1 MSTENEEGKTVF
13 TSYAREDDPL
23 RRELDK
29 HLSQLEKKNLIKVW
43 HHHDI
48 SAGTEWESEINK
60 QLDMADII
68 LLLISPD
75 FMVSEYCNVEM
86 RRAMERH
93 ERGEAIVV
101 PIIVRPVHWQDALFG
116 KLRALPTGE
125 KPIKSS
131 EWRYVDEAFLDVVE
145 GLRKIIEGPL
155 QTKNV
160 VPLAPL
166 STVEQP
172 DSQEKKPD
180 PLPAHRNSSLTEE
193 KVSYLPP
200 SILPSSVQFVSS
212 PEQLH
217 NATVKL
223 HIARSGIYG
232 SGFFVTPDLI
242 LTCAHVVQTAST
254 QHLQIAVTWGKTD
267 FDAEVVNIT
276 STDYPNL
283 ALLKLTTPSQ
293 HPWLPLD
300 ADVKVNDPLY
310 AYGYP
315 VHYPHGAS
323 ATFTYEKK
331 TEASNILLKF
341 HGDEIRPGFSGAPL
355 LNLRTGKV
363 CAVVC
368 VSLGRY
374 AIPITCALEAFP
386 KLQSGI

>member
-13 TSYAREDDPL
+13 ISYAREDDPL

-68 LLLISPD
+68 LLLVSPD
-75 FMVSEYCNVEM
+75 FMASDYCSVEM

-101 PIIVRPVHWQDALFG
+101 PIIVRPVHWWGTQLG
-116 KLRALPTGE
+116 KLWALPTGA
-125 KPIKSS
+125 KPIQSS
-131 EWRYVDEAFLDVVE
+131 AWRYVDEAFLDVVE
-145 GLRKIIEGPL
+145 GLRKIIEGP
-155 QTKNV
+155 
-160 VPLAPL
+160 PPPPPL

-172 DSQEKKPD
+172 DTQEKKPD
-180 PLPAHRNSSLTEE
+180 TLPAHRNPSLTEE
-193 KVSYLPP
+193 KVFYLAP

-217 NATVKL
+217 IATVKL

-232 SGFFVTPDLI
+232 SGFFVAPDLI

-254 QHLQIAVTWGKTD
+254 QHLHIAVTWGKTD
-267 FDAEVVNIT
+267 LDAEVVNIT
-276 STDYPNL
+276 GTDYPNL

-293 HPWLPLD
+293 YFCLPLD
-300 ADVKVNDPLY
+300 ADVRVNDPLY
-310 AYGYP
+310 TYGYP
-315 VHYPHGAS
+315 AHYPHGAS
-323 ATFTYEKK
+323 ATFTYEEK

-386 KLQSGI
+386 QLQSGI